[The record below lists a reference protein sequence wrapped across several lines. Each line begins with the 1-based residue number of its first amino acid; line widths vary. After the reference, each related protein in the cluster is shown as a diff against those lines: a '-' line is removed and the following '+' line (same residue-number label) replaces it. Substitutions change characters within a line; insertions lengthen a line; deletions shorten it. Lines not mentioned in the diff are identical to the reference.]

1 MYQFSSGE
9 LDLVDPLADPSVDL
23 IEGALER
30 GVDGAE
36 IGKCGCQARAQDAVI
51 DAGEEQRCPESELG
65 DAIAEAFGQAFDQAV
80 EAQAAELIG
89 DGALGD
95 LLWGAAGHGGKMAAQ
110 IVATEA
116 VGDLAEQNER
126 LQELMGARVGKAQA
140 RSALL
145 ARCNRAVDA
154 LEGILG
160 QHAVVAQT
168 FDFEEPGRS
177 STWGNE
183 NSACRIEMS

>member
-1 MYQFSSGE
+1 MCQVLCGE
-9 LDLVDPLADPSVDL
+9 LGMADQLGELHVDIV
-23 IEGALER
+23 EGALER
-30 GVDGAE
+30 GCNGADTGE
-36 IGKCGCQARAQDAVI
+36 CGGRCRAEDSVIG
-51 DAGEEQRCPESELG
+51 AGEEQRGAPSEVG
-65 DAIAEAFGQAFDQAV
+65 DSIAEAFGQAFDEAV

-95 LLWGAAGHGGKMAAQ
+95 LFWGAAGQGGKMAAQ

-126 LQELMGARVGKAQA
+126 LQEVMGARVGKAQA